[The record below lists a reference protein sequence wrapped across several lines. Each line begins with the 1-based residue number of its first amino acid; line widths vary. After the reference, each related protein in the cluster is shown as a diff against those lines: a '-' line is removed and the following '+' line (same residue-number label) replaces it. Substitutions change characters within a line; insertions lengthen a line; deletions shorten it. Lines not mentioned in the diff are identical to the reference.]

1 MLTVVFSIL
10 CVGRVMWEAHCP
22 PGTPGF
28 GFVGGLGGPWWQLPA
43 SVVIGHLL
51 CVESRT
57 PGTAVE
63 RLQLSKG
70 GMLTFSYQGCSE
82 LIVSPRVTQGSLWG
96 HHLRPSGLNG
106 LHRHPAARCLHSFCQ
121 RLSFPA
127 QKEEKPASPKDGD
140 FM

>member
-1 MLTVVFSIL
+1 MSTVVFSIP
-10 CVGRVMWEAHCP
+10 CSARVMWEPHCP

-28 GFVGGLGGPWWQLPA
+28 GFVGGLRGPWWQLPT

-51 CVESRT
+51 CVEFET
-57 PGTAVE
+57 PDAVVE

-70 GMLTFSYQGCSE
+70 GTLTFSYQGCSE
-82 LIVSPRVTQGSLWG
+82 LIVSLRVTQGSLWG
-96 HHLRPSGLNG
+96 HHLRPSGLTG
-106 LHRHPAARCLHSFCQ
+106 SHRHPAGECLHSFCQ

-127 QKEEKPASPKDGD
+127 QKEEKPASPKDGH